1 MTKEFLKAFG
11 VVVRDQVMMK
21 KTVEISGIG
30 TFKVV
35 HYNQQQVQRVDGIT
49 VMMPP
54 KDAIEFTAE
63 QKK

>member
-11 VVVRDQVMMK
+11 VVIRDQVMMK
-21 KTVEISGIG
+21 KTVEIFGIG

-35 HYNQQQVQRVDGIT
+35 HFNQQQVQRVDGT
-49 VMMPP
+49 SVMMPP

>member
-11 VVVRDQVMMK
+11 VVIRDQVMMK

-35 HYNQQQVQRVDGIT
+35 HYNQQQVQRVDGTT

>member
-11 VVVRDQVMMK
+11 VVIRDQVMMK
-21 KTVEISGIG
+21 KTVEISEIG

-35 HYNQQQVQRVDGIT
+35 HYNQQQVQRVDGTT